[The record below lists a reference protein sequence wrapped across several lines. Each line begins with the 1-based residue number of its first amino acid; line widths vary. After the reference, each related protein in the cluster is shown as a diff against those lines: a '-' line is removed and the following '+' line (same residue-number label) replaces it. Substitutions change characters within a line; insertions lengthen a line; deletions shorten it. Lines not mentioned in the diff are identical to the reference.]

1 LLSKRGIVS
10 VTKKDILD
18 KLSEVIDPE
27 LNVNIVELG
36 LIYSVEVFKE
46 DDKQKAN
53 VEMTFTTPACPMI
66 NYLLA
71 NVESKLNEL
80 KDIDI
85 EVRVV
90 FSPPWTPE
98 KMSKEAK
105 VKLGMM

>member
-1 LLSKRGIVS
+1 MLSKGKSVA

-18 KLSEVIDPE
+18 KLGEVIDPE
-27 LNVNIVELG
+27 LGISIVDLGLVYKVEL
-36 LIYSVEVFKE
+36 SKE
-46 DDKQKAN
+46 DNRQKAN

-71 NVESKLNEL
+71 DVETKLNEL

-105 VKLGMM
+105 MQLGMI